1 MLYMVQYMVMMK
13 TTVYLPERLKRA
25 LERMAAEEGRSE
37 AEIIRGALQ
46 AVVESRQRPRPRLPI
61 NDQDLGDPGIAE
73 NVDRYLS
80 GFGES

>member
-1 MLYMVQYMVMMK
+1 MMK

-25 LERMAAEEGRSE
+25 LERMAAEENRSE

-46 AVVESRQRPRPRLPI
+46 AVVENRQRPRPRLPI
-61 NDQDLGDPGIAE
+61 SDKDLGDPGIAE

-80 GFGES
+80 GFGE